1 MIPAGLALVLT
12 LVILGSAVLSA
23 PLPPERPGDAAQTA
37 PSAIIVPAAGEAA
50 HSAAATPSITG
61 PGMVCRDPR
70 LMGDPRPDIID
81 IGDLACGIDD
91 PVRVTSI
98 SGIHLSQPAL
108 LGCPT
113 ARRLADWLTGI
124 AQGEARLRLGAGIA
138 QVTVMGSYACRTRN
152 NAGGQRSEHARG
164 RAIDIGGFTLT
175 NGAQVTVAADW
186 GADWGKTQA
195 GAFLREIWRKGCGPF
210 ATVLGPDANRQHKDH
225 LHLDTSPRGGEPYC
239 Q

>member
-1 MIPAGLALVLT
+1 VIPAGIALVL
-12 LVILGSAVLSA
+12 LSGAVLSA
-23 PLPPERPGDAAQTA
+23 PLPPGRPGVAAQTI
-37 PSAIIVPAAGEAA
+37 PSANIVPAAGEAA
-50 HSAAATPSITG
+50 HSATATPSITAG
-61 PGMVCRDPR
+61 QMVCRDPR
-70 LMGDPRPDIID
+70 LMGDPRPYIID

-124 AQGEARLRLGAGIA
+124 AQPEARAKLGAGIA

-152 NAGGQRSEHARG
+152 NAGGQRSKHARG

-175 NGAQVTVAADW
+175 NDARVTVAADW
-186 GADWGKTQA
+186 GETPA

-210 ATVLGPDANRQHKDH
+210 ATMLGPEANRQHKDH
-225 LHLDTSPRGGEPYC
+225 LHLDTSPGGGEPYC